1 MLKLIHGDCL
11 TTMRA
16 LGQFDMV
23 FADPPDN
30 LGLEYGECDDNL
42 HEEDYLELLEAW
54 FLESV
59 EHAPIVWFSFY
70 HAYTAPFGSFIWSF
84 LKRNKGWRYRS
95 CVQVYTFG
103 QHRHTWLGNN
113 HRPLWCIFQEDADF
127 YPDAIRVPSWRLR
140 NGDKRA
146 DPRGR
151 VPGDVQDFQYPVKGI
166 DIDWELIKR
175 DIYLTGPPEK
185 NAAYQEVL
193 KAQAA
198 FELHAGDVMD
208 FPRVTG
214 NSKHRC
220 DWHPTQLHPEMI
232 ERLVKFC
239 SKETGRV
246 LDPFAG
252 TGTTAKVCDRIGRS
266 CTTVDV
272 DRTYCEKI
280 AADLDLKPVSLEC
293 WAR

>member
-1 MLKLIHGDCL
+1 MALGFYGKLPAHGDFIERGFSGAGIRGWDDWL
-11 TTMRA
+11 QRA
-16 LGQFDMV
+16 LAISREQ
-23 FADPPDN
+23 
-30 LGLEYGECDDNL
+30 LGE
-42 HEEDYLELLEAW
+42 
-54 FLESV
+54 
-59 EHAPIVWFSFY
+59 
-70 HAYTAPFGSFIWSF
+70 
-84 LKRNKGWRYRS
+84 R
-95 CVQVYTFG
+95 
-103 QHRHTWLGNN
+103 WL
-113 HRPLWCIFQEDADF
+113 
-127 YPDAIRVPSWRLR
+127 
-140 NGDKRA
+140 
-146 DPRGR
+146 
-151 VPGDVQDFQYPVKGI
+151 
-166 DIDWELIKR
+166 
-175 DIYLTGPPEK
+175 DIYLTSPPEK

-198 FELHAGDVMD
+198 FELHVGDVMD